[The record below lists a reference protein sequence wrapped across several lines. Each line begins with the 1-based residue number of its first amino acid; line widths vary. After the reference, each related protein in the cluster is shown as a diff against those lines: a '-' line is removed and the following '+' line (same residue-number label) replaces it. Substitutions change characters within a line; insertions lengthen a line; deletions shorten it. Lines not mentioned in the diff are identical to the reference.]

1 VAEQCELP
9 LVLQQ
14 EEIMSDRVEA
24 CKGKAVKCERA
35 ALLATEDDV
44 RETYLD
50 LAQQWREM
58 ARDAEHLDGK
68 QDRLAH
74 GFNSGVKNT
83 FLGNGPKKKAH

>member
-1 VAEQCELP
+1 LELP
-9 LVLQQ
+9 LVFQQ

-24 CKGKAVKCERA
+24 CKVKAVECERA
-35 ALLATEDDV
+35 ALLATEDKV

-58 ARDAEHLDGK
+58 AADGEHLDRK

-83 FLGNGPKKKAH
+83 FLGNTPKKR